1 MFYFEAEGSW
11 YDSEGIIGGDMAQ
24 VPTNQS
30 DRWPQVSWRASTGP
44 GTKGLVDF

>member
-1 MFYFEAEGSW
+1 MFYFGAEGSW

-30 DRWPQVSWRASTGP
+30 DR
-44 GTKGLVDF
+44 